1 MVFTPANPSKMR
13 KIHSSKLYIPS
24 KASHRLP
31 SDLNIK
37 ALCYEQI
44 AKFMLV
50 LLEELSVN
58 PSSLQ

>member
-1 MVFTPANPSKMR
+1 MVFTPANPSRMR
-13 KIHSSKLYIPS
+13 KIYSSKLYIPS
-24 KASHRLP
+24 KASHRHH

-37 ALCYEQI
+37 ALGSEQI

-50 LLEELSVN
+50 LLEVSSIN